1 MAATGD
7 RHWLPRVKGLG
18 NCKQLVTTTD
28 SRHSLSVKRMVPNEE
43 LLLFVLL
50 VKKKKRRTLKR
61 KMHVH
66 QMLSPRMDRAL
77 HHTLYNDLCADK
89 KKFFNYFRMTKLSF
103 EELLSFIKRD
113 ITGIDTYMR
122 RSIILV
128 VFT

>member
-18 NCKQLVTTTD
+18 NCKQLVTTD
-28 SRHSLSVKRMVPNEE
+28 SRYSLSVERMMPNEE
-43 LLLFVLL
+43 L

-77 HHTLYNDLCADK
+77 HHTLYNDLCADE
-89 KKFFNYFRMTKLSF
+89 KFFNYFRMTKLSF

-122 RSIILV
+122 RGIILV